1 MVYISQPTEYGT
13 LYSREELAALSK
25 VCRENHLPLYVM
37 APALPMH
44 WQAENDVTLTNLAE
58 LSDVFYIGGT
68 KCGALFGEAV
78 VIPQKGRIPH
88 FFTIIKQHGALLAKG
103 RIAGIQFGELFTDG
117 LYLRIGKPA
126 MEAAEQIKAALKK
139 YGYQLSLDTPTNQ
152 IFCIVSNDVMKEI
165 AQDVEF
171 GFWEKYDETH
181 SVIRFATSWA
191 TTMEDTQKLIQILEK
206 NK

>member
-1 MVYISQPTEYGT
+1 MRSIVWRSSGHTAERT
-13 LYSREELAALSK
+13 DSSFLYDHQAA
-25 VCRENHLPLYVM
+25 R
-37 APALPMH
+37 
-44 WQAENDVTLTNLAE
+44 
-58 LSDVFYIGGT
+58 
-68 KCGALFGEAV
+68 
-78 VIPQKGRIPH
+78 R
-88 FFTIIKQHGALLAKG
+88 ALLAKG

-126 MEAAEQIKAALKK
+126 MEAAEQIKDALKK

-152 IFCIVSNDVMKEI
+152 IFCIVSNEVMKKI

>member
-1 MVYISQPTEYGT
+1 MEH
-13 LYSREELAALSK
+13 
-25 VCRENHLPLYVM
+25 CLP
-37 APALPMH
+37 
-44 WQAENDVTLTNLAE
+44 
-58 LSDVFYIGGT
+58 
-68 KCGALFGEAV
+68 
-78 VIPQKGRIPH
+78 
-88 FFTIIKQHGALLAKG
+88 KG

-206 NK
+206 INKRKNQWSVDLGSIRAMVLPFSLLWVTFTWPLCCLAISLTRASPRPAPPMARLRDLSTR